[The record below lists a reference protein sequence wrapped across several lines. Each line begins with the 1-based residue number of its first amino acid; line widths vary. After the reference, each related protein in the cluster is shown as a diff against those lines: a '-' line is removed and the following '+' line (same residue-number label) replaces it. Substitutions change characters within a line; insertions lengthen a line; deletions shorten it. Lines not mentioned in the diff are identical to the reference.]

1 MTFAADSKAVFNA
14 WGLFNGCSK
23 LNKVT
28 LPPGLTKI
36 PGYAFQNC
44 TVLTS
49 LTIPATV
56 TTIEVSAFNSCLANL
71 VLRFD
76 GNAPTRGND
85 AIPAGTTIA
94 YWDGKTGF
102 TEPDW
107 QGYSLKLRNISL
119 TQTNVTINSASF
131 SFAPQTGATAV
142 LQQKADGGDW
152 ELAATAPL
160 DENSAAVT
168 ATGLVPGK
176 SYDFRLQISGGDN
189 AGPSTVVS
197 LTTKVAVTGISLDK
211 VSMELLQNNSETIT
225 ASVEPGDAAN
235 KDLIWTSSNETV
247 ATVDGAGLVSAKSA
261 GTATITATAA
271 DGSGSRAD
279 CLVTVF
285 PYSVT
290 ISGEQVT
297 IKTYLGN
304 AASVTIPDTIG
315 GKTVVAIGN
324 QAFYNKQTLTEV
336 SIPASVT
343 SIGYGA
349 FHEC

>member
-1 MTFAADSKAVFNA
+1 M
-14 WGLFNGCSK
+14 
-23 LNKVT
+23 
-28 LPPGLTKI
+28 
-36 PGYAFQNC
+36 
-44 TVLTS
+44 
-49 LTIPATV
+49 
-56 TTIEVSAFNSCLANL
+56 
-71 VLRFD
+71 
-76 GNAPTRGND
+76 
-85 AIPAGTTIA
+85 
-94 YWDGKTGF
+94 
-102 TEPDW
+102 
-107 QGYSLKLRNISL
+107 
-119 TQTNVTINSASF
+119 
-131 SFAPQTGATAV
+131 
-142 LQQKADGGDW
+142 
-152 ELAATAPL
+152 
-160 DENSAAVT
+160 
-168 ATGLVPGK
+168 
-176 SYDFRLQISGGDN
+176 
-189 AGPSTVVS
+189 
-197 LTTKVAVTGISLDK
+197 
-211 VSMELLQNNSETIT
+211 
-225 ASVEPGDAAN
+225 
-235 KDLIWTSSNETV
+235 
-247 ATVDGAGLVSAKSA
+247 SAKSA